1 MLKREHGRKIV
12 ASAQVVYVEQW
23 RHRDIDARAGEG
35 NNCKALLVDVAQYLQ
50 AYALPHRL
58 ENGVAC
64 D

>member
-23 RHRDIDARAGEG
+23 RHQDINARAGEG
-35 NNCKALLVDVAQYLQ
+35 NNCNALLANVAQYLQ

-58 ENGVAC
+58 EDGVAC